1 MTLASNPQSTPY
13 DVIVVG
19 AGHAGCEAALAAA
32 RMGCRTLLLTMNAEA
47 VATMPCNP
55 SIGGPGKGHLVRE
68 IDALGGEMGR
78 VTDRTFLQIRLLNT
92 GKGPAVQALR
102 AQSDKHRYAQEMR
115 RVLLAQ
121 PGLHLVEA
129 QVVDVQP
136 AVPSPAT
143 VERTPAPVRDD
154 LLTVVASSG
163 ATYQAVSVVLT
174 TGTFL
179 SGRLITGER
188 ITPGGRAGEAPATGL
203 SAALR
208 RLGLSLGRLKTGTPP
223 RIHARS
229 IDYARTVPHPGHPTP
244 LYFSFAH
251 ADDRASAD
259 ALVATWGEPNPAF
272 PRDPATDPVW
282 RPQLPC
288 YLVHT
293 NPGVH
298 DVVRANLHRAP
309 MFNGIIEARGPRYCP
324 SFEDK
329 VFRFPD
335 KEGHP
340 LFLEPEGWDSDEV
353 YVQGANTSL
362 PEDVQLAM
370 LHRIPGLEH
379 CEMTRIGYAVEY
391 DYVEPHQTQVTL
403 ESKRLHGLFVAGQIN
418 GTTGYEEAA
427 AQGLVAGI
435 NAARCAQRREPLV
448 VRRDQGYIGV
458 LLDDLVSGELT
469 EPYRMLTSRSE
480 YRLLLRHDNAD
491 LRLTETGHALGLVP
505 AERYEA
511 VLRKR
516 AAIESERERLGRVFV
531 SATPAVEERAAA
543 LGVATLTRSVS
554 AAELLKRPDVSYAA
568 LRVLGLGDPAA
579 PDGVTEQVET
589 ELKYDGYVLKQRA
602 EVERVRRLEDRR
614 LPAVFD
620 YSPVPHLSR
629 EGREKLQRFTP
640 ATLGQASRLTGVTP
654 ADISILVLYLE
665 RGRGAVPS
673 TMET

>member
-1 MTLASNPQSTPY
+1 MPHY

-32 RMGCRTLLLTMNAEA
+32 RMGCRTLLLTMNAGA

-102 AQSDKHRYAQEMR
+102 AQADKHRYAQEMR

-121 PGLHLVEA
+121 PGLAMVEA
-129 QVVDVQP
+129 QVMDVREASLLP
-136 AVPSPAT
+136 EPVEGTPTAVGD
-143 VERTPAPVRDD
+143 TPLSV
-154 LLTVVASSG
+154 TTSTG

-179 SGRLITGER
+179 AGRLITGER

-223 RIHARS
+223 RISARS

-244 LYFSFAH
+244 LYFSVAH
-251 ADDRASAD
+251 ADDRLAAD
-259 ALVATWGEPNPAF
+259 TLVASWGERNPAF
-272 PRDPATDPVW
+272 PRDPTTDPAW

-293 NPGVH
+293 NPAVH

-309 MFNGIIEARGPRYCP
+309 MFNGAIEARGPRYCP

-335 KEGHP
+335 KDGHP
-340 LFLEPEGWDSDEV
+340 MFLEPEGWDSDEV

-362 PEDVQLAM
+362 PEDVQLDM
-370 LHRIPGLEH
+370 LHRIPGLER

-391 DYVEPHQTQVTL
+391 DYVEPHQTRVTM
-403 ESKRLHGLFVAGQIN
+403 ESKRLPGLFCAGQIN

-435 NAARCAQRREPLV
+435 NAARRARRQEPLV
-448 VRRDQGYIGV
+448 LRRDQAYIGV

-491 LRLTETGHALGLVP
+491 LRLTETGHALGLVS
-505 AERYEA
+505 AQRYEA
-511 VLRKR
+511 VERKR
-516 AAIESERERLGRVFV
+516 AAIDRERERLRTVFV
-531 SATPAVEERAAA
+531 SATPAVEELATA

-554 AAELLKRPDVSYAA
+554 AAELLKRPDVSYTT
-568 LRVLGLGDPAA
+568 LRALGLGDSAA
-579 PDGVTEQVET
+579 SEAVTEQVET
-589 ELKYDGYVLKQRA
+589 ELKYDGYVQKQRA

-614 LPAVFD
+614 LPAMFD
-620 YSPVPHLSR
+620 YPAVPHLSR
-629 EGREKLQRFTP
+629 EGREKLLRFTP

-654 ADISILVLYLE
+654 ADIAILVLFLE
-665 RGRGAVPS
+665 RGRGPYRPAWSVRTS
-673 TMET
+673 